1 MDSERLQKPFKN
13 RDELKEKLS
22 IDHFDL
28 NAILRGA
35 QLTIVG
41 ALRALRNPQ
50 LFTSEHYKQ
59 AALAVLA
66 GVVIRL
72 AIEIPIFGVRV
83 FLWLMSFVV
92 DLGASTFDDRVVEG
106 LDLIQNHVLQVPF
119 FLMSIL
125 SRVTPTLDNMFM
137 MSLAFVDETYYEK
150 HKGEERSTL
159 RDEYYP
165 NLRRYPKRDGTT
177 HKTSTAENM
186 SIFLLKFGKKAGLS
200 LAVYA
205 LSYVPILEDSCF
217 RLPVSIHSISTKTNR
232 NMVCSILTLL
242 RAAGLGPGLI
252 VFGTGIFLPRRYL
265 VIFLQSYFSS
275 RSLMRELLEPYFARI
290 KFTKEQKKNWFYD
303 REGLLFGFGIGF
315 YIFLRIPLLGVLVY
329 GIAEAS
335 TAYLITKITDPPPPV
350 GQEDDFAASQQKW
363 KNKHEFLNLK
373 LDQLDSLNTSSRNEV
388 TQSVSSEKASSSA
401 TEVPP
406 PYSELR
412 SR

>member
-1 MDSERLQKPFKN
+1 MAEMDSERLQKPVKIPG
-13 RDELKEKLS
+13 DLKEKLS

-28 NAILRGA
+28 NAFLRGA

-41 ALRALRNPQ
+41 ALRALQNPQ

-59 AALAVLA
+59 VALAVLA
-66 GVVIRL
+66 GVIIRL

-83 FLWLMSFVV
+83 LLWFMSFVV
-92 DLGASTFDDRVVEG
+92 DLGASTFDDKVIEG
-106 LDLIQNHVLQVPF
+106 IDLIQNHVLQVPF

-150 HKGEERSTL
+150 HKGEDRSTL

-177 HKTSTAENM
+177 HKTSTAENTSM
-186 SIFLLKFGKKAGLS
+186 FLMKFGKKAGLS

-205 LSYVPILEDSCF
+205 LSYIPILGRF
-217 RLPVSIHSISTKTNR
+217 VLPAASFYTFNK
-232 NMVCSILTLL
+232 
-242 RAAGLGPGLI
+242 AAGLGPGLV
-252 VFGTGIFLPRRYL
+252 VFGTGIFLPRKYL
-265 VIFLQSYFSS
+265 IIFLQTYFSS

-290 KFTKEQKKNWFYD
+290 DFTREQKKNWFHD
-303 REGLLFGFGIGF
+303 REGLLFGFGVGF
-315 YIFLRIPLLGVLVY
+315 YILLRIPLLGVLVY

-350 GQEDDFAASQQKW
+350 GQEGNFAASQQKW

-373 LDQLDSLNTSSRNEV
+373 LDQLDALNTSS
-388 TQSVSSEKASSSA
+388 SKGFSKGDSSEKASSSA
-401 TEVPP
+401 TEAPP
-406 PYSELR
+406 PYNELR

>member
-1 MDSERLQKPFKN
+1 MAERESERSQKPLAN
-13 RDELKEKLS
+13 RDDLLEKLS

-72 AIEIPIFGVRV
+72 AIEIPIFGVRA
-83 FLWLMSFVV
+83 FLWFLSFVV
-92 DLGASTFDDRVVEG
+92 DLGASSFDDRVVEG

-177 HKTSTAENM
+177 HKTATTENTSM
-186 SIFLLKFGKKAGLS
+186 FLMKFGKKAGLS

-205 LSYVPILEDSCF
+205 LSYVPILGRF
-217 RLPVSIHSISTKTNR
+217 VLPAASFYTFHK
-232 NMVCSILTLL
+232 
-242 RAAGLGPGLI
+242 AAGLGPGLI

-290 KFTKEQKKNWFYD
+290 SFTKEQKKNWFHD

-315 YIFLRIPLLGVLVY
+315 YILLRIPLLGVLVY

-350 GQEDDFAASQQKW
+350 GQEDHFAASQQKW

-373 LDQLDSLNTSSRNEV
+373 LDQLDALNTSSMKV
-388 TQSVSSEKASSSA
+388 ISPSDSGEKGSSSA

-406 PYSELR
+406 PYSDLR